1 MNGNFFTDV
10 PERVKTLKDRCE
22 LAELIPQME
31 ECFGDPSTFSTPEEA
46 VEMYFS
52 VLEEVGKICQKEIK
66 PRAKEIDEQG
76 CSFDAGKVT
85 LPPALDKNIATLAQ
99 QGMFGANISRKEGGL
114 NFPLSVQMLSLEML
128 GQACPNT
135 GLTLGCYSMGN
146 FLEAWGSDD
155 LKKKYLEG
163 IASNEIR
170 TSMALTEPGAGS
182 DLASL
187 RTTAKKVG
195 DHYLVTGNKIFIT
208 GGCHEL
214 SFALARTDMN
224 ATGLNGL
231 SVIVVPHYL
240 DGKENY
246 TVGKIEDKVCLHASP
261 TCEIVYKDSVGY
273 LLGEEGNGFRVM
285 TDLMNSARVAI
296 SALATGISV
305 AAMEEAKSY
314 GKTRVSMGKPIGQHP
329 MVAQMIFEMEIE
341 TRAMRALTMEAS
353 TSFDRWNIAKAKNDA
368 KNEAKWRR
376 RYLRLTPL
384 CKYFSCERALVITRN
399 ALQIFGGYGVT
410 TEYPL
415 ERLWRETIIYPIY
428 EGTSQIQSLMVLKDT
443 LKVVARDPAR
453 FLSSSAGV
461 FAESKVTRDPL
472 KAGLLKARHE
482 FNRAIG
488 SVMKIILK
496 DKFNADIESLK
507 EQKINDFIKN
517 LSLELMTTKTDMTL
531 PFLFAERL
539 TRVACDYYALKCMV
553 DRAGNDEEAR
563 YWAQEFAQFI
573 LPRMEMENTYMQ
585 QKVPGVLEYMAK
597 EASK

>member
-10 PERVKTLKDRCE
+10 PERVKTLKDRCD
-22 LAELIPQME
+22 LGDLIPQME
-31 ECFGDPSTFSTPEEA
+31 ECFGDPSTFANPEEA
-46 VEMYFS
+46 IDMYLS
-52 VLEEVGKICQKEIK
+52 VLDEVGKICQKEIK

-76 CSFDAGKVT
+76 CTFENGKVT
-85 LPPALDKNIATLAQ
+85 LPAALEKNISTLAQ
-99 QGMFGANISRKEGGL
+99 QGMFGANISRKRGGL
-114 NFPLSVQMLSLEML
+114 NFPLSVQMMSLEML

-146 FLEAWGSDD
+146 FLEAWGTEE
-155 LKKKYLEG
+155 LKDKYLEG

-182 DLASL
+182 DLGSL
-187 RTTAKKVG
+187 RTTAVKKG

-208 GGCHEL
+208 GGSGEL
-214 SFALARTDMN
+214 SFALARTDNN
-224 ATGLNGL
+224 ATGLTGL
-231 SVIVVPHYL
+231 SVLVVPHFI

-246 TVGKIEDKVCLHASP
+246 KVGKIEDKVCLHASP
-261 TCEIVYKDSVGY
+261 TCEVVFKDSVGY

-296 SALATGISV
+296 SALATGIAV
-305 AAMEEAKSY
+305 AAMEEAKQY
-314 GKTRVSMGKPIGQHP
+314 AKTRVTMGKPIISHP
-329 MVAQMIFEMEIE
+329 MVANMIYEMELE

-353 TSFDRWNIAKAKNDA
+353 TAYDRWNVAKAKNDA
-368 KNEAKWRR
+368 KAEAKWRR

-384 CKYFSCERALVITRN
+384 CKYFSCERAIIIARN

-443 LKVVARDPAR
+443 LKVVAREPAA
-453 FLSSSAGV
+453 FLSSFAGAW
-461 FAESKVTRDPL
+461 AESKVTRDPL
-472 KAGLLKARHE
+472 KANLLKARHE
-482 FNRAIG
+482 LNRAIAA
-488 SVMKIILK
+488 VLKTILR

-507 EQKINDFIKN
+507 EQKIRDFVKN
-517 LSLELMTTKTDMTL
+517 LSLELMTTSTDMTM

-539 TRVACDYYALKCMV
+539 TRVACDYYSLKCMV
-553 DRAGNDEEAR
+553 DRAGDDEEAR
-563 YWAQEFAQFI
+563 SWALGFSELI
-573 LPRMEMENTYMQ
+573 LPRMEMENTYML
-585 QKVPGVLEYMAK
+585 QKTPGALAYMKDAEK
-597 EASK
+597 